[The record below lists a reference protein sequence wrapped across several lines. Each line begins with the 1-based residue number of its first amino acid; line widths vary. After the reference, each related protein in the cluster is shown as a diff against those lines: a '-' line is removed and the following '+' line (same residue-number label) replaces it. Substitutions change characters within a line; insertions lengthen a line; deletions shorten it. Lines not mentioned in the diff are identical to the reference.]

1 MLGGNAETSF
11 GSKPFGHLL
20 YCPPPTKRKSVIRL
34 TGKVLNLSPS
44 ASSFTLSSMAGTD
57 QDSIALPSIGANL
70 NRELEPMAPWIILE
84 PEEEEKEEIAPNMR
98 VGFKKRQPK
107 LLSESLLTTFSPTKR
122 TCSEDLLRGPSR
134 GVGPRCS
141 FGADA
146 SI

>member
-1 MLGGNAETSF
+1 M
-11 GSKPFGHLL
+11 
-20 YCPPPTKRKSVIRL
+20 
-34 TGKVLNLSPS
+34 
-44 ASSFTLSSMAGTD
+44 
-57 QDSIALPSIGANL
+57 PSIGANL